1 MLNYI
6 SFQGDHVEKEQL
18 NAQIGKRL
26 KEIRK
31 HNGLNLEDAASLT
44 GVSKPMLGQIERGES
59 NPTVGTLWKIA
70 NGLHVPFTSFIEA
83 ERPAVTQVSYN
94 DLETLEGD
102 HGGFHVKPVFSKDHY
117 TPFEA
122 FYVDID
128 PLSSYYSEAHPK
140 GVEEY
145 LFLKEGT
152 MQVRVGEKCFELKEG
167 DALRFEADQDHVY
180 ENIGEKTACFT
191 MIIYYSR

>member
-1 MLNYI
+1 M
-6 SFQGDHVEKEQL
+6 EKEQL
-18 NAQIGKRL
+18 NAHIGNRL
-26 KEIRK
+26 KEIRR
-31 HNGLNLEDAASLT
+31 HQGLNLEEAASLT

-83 ERPAVTQVSYN
+83 ARPAVTQVSYKE
-94 DLETLEGD
+94 LETLEGD
-102 HGGFHVKPVFSKDHY
+102 HGGFQVKPVFSKDQY

-122 FYVDID
+122 FYVDIE
-128 PLSSYYSEAHPK
+128 PSKSYYSEAHQK

-145 LFLKEGT
+145 LFLKEGS
-152 MQVRVGEKCFELKEG
+152 MQVRVGENRFELEKG
-167 DALRFEADQDHVY
+167 DALRFEADEDHVY
-180 ENIGEKTACFT
+180 ENMGQETASFT

>member
-1 MLNYI
+1 M
-6 SFQGDHVEKEQL
+6 EKEQL
-18 NAQIGKRL
+18 TAQIGSRL

-31 HNGLNLEDAASLT
+31 HNGLNLEEAASIT

-70 NGLHVPFTSFIEA
+70 NGLNVPFTSFIEA
-83 ERPAVTQVSYN
+83 ERPAVTRVDYKE
-94 DLETLEGD
+94 LETLEGD
-102 HGGFHVKPVFSKDHY
+102 HGCFHVKPVFSKDQY

-128 PLSSYYSEAHPK
+128 PLKSHYSEAHPK

-145 LFLKEGT
+145 IFLKEG
-152 MQVRVGEKCFELKEG
+152 MIQVRVAENCFTLEKG
-167 DALRFEADQDHVY
+167 DALRFEANKDHVY
-180 ENIGEKTACFT
+180 ENIGETPASFT
-191 MIIYYSR
+191 MIIYYAR